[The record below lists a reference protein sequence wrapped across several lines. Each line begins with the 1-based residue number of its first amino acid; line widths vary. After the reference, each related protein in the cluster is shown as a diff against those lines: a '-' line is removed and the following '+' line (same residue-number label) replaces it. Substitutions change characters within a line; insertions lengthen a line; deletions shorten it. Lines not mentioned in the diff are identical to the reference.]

1 MWFVTP
7 PPICAGAVPCSL
19 FCSLEERAG
28 SWLLCVRPLQCVRI
42 GKRDTAG
49 KISSPSRHEM
59 NTGSSCL
66 KQLQLFPWQTTFP
79 AQAYL
84 VMHTFQTCIVRKQS
98 AQWPGAIP
106 SVAEAHGM
114 ARAGG
119 TFLWSLLGHCEQA
132 FLLLVFRGESPSTLC
147 LYSLLQK
154 LRMDKLVGVSPL
166 SSHNEPTGVVGR
178 VNWWKQQLYSLSYH
192 TWGAMWS
199 IRKSVRN
206 LSVAFGEFWT
216 IPFLLML
223 ITLVREWLYKW
234 KNNSFSIFALFMS
247 SHWLTLVFTDMGGLV
262 ASFSFVFSYL

>member
-1 MWFVTP
+1 M
-7 PPICAGAVPCSL
+7 
-19 FCSLEERAG
+19 R
-28 SWLLCVRPLQCVRI
+28 Q
-42 GKRDTAG
+42 
-49 KISSPSRHEM
+49 
-59 NTGSSCL
+59 
-66 KQLQLFPWQTTFP
+66 
-79 AQAYL
+79 
-84 VMHTFQTCIVRKQS
+84 QS
-98 AQWPGAIP
+98 AQWPGPIP

-119 TFLWSLLGHCEQA
+119 RFLWSPLGHCEQA

-154 LRMDKLVGVSPL
+154 VRMDKLVGVSPL

-178 VNWWKQQLYSLSYH
+178 VNWCKQQLYSLSYH
-192 TWGAMWS
+192 TWDAVWS

-216 IPFLLML
+216 IPFLLIL

-234 KNNSFSIFALFMS
+234 KNNSFSIFVLFMS